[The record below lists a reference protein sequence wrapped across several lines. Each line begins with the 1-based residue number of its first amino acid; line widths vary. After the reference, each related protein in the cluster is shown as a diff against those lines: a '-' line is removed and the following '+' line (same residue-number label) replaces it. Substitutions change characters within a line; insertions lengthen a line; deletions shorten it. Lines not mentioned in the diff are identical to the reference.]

1 MSKFIRIQSNRT
13 IEVTEGLQSIDMTNR
28 DAHVPD
34 RFRVASAWVQT
45 RVLIREGVGYYPAI
59 IKDWGSVVALQKD
72 GVLTLGEETDECDDP
87 NAIATYERVM
97 REKEKYLQRAAAA
110 KADAING
117 VKTVGGV
124 KKTVRKSV
132 EVETSEPGDIIDG

>member
-1 MSKFIRIQSNRT
+1 MSKFIRIQSTKN

-45 RVLIREGVGYYPAI
+45 RVLIREGAGYYPAI
-59 IKDWGSVVALQKD
+59 IKDWGSVKALQKD

-87 NAIATYERVM
+87 VANETYERVM

-117 VKTVGGV
+117 AKSTGARKV
-124 KKTVRKSV
+124 VRKTI
-132 EVETSEPGDIIDG
+132 EVDTTEPGDMIDG